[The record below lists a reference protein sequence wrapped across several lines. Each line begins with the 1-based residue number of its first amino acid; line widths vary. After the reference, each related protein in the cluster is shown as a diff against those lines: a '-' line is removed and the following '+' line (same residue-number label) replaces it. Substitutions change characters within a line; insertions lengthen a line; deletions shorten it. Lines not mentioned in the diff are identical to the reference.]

1 MGRVAQ
7 ATAQRSSFNSSR
19 AIAQLAAGRQQS
31 RLSRKS
37 NTSGRTSPGR
47 ISNYRPSVFNE
58 ESLYSSVSTPE
69 EKSAKETQ
77 NRANWNADRQ
87 QQRQHQRNTA
97 LPAEAAGI
105 LKSAPD
111 VAEDPEV
118 QGYVNDY
125 RNSLG
130 RLEDR
135 SSQRGGVDPVRR
147 VIDRQKNK
155 LKKELISKIRKS
167 KIYQQG
173 TKKLKKWIW
182 RGIGPIGSII
192 EIEGLLCWT
201 EFIFG
206 LLVNGFQTLKSVVL
220 PVVTEARPGDPNSGQ
235 IIKGVLS
242 FAEPTSLD
250 PKDPAT
256 WVIDAPYS
264 AIWFFIINYV
274 HLIVL
279 AILTVIGSVVL
290 VMSMGASVMGEYG
303 TMIASM
309 LGIT

>member
-1 MGRVAQ
+1 VVAPPFRRRYEESEPLQ
-7 ATAQRSSFNSSR
+7 GGKATSRGFVDEDVQRP
-19 AIAQLAAGRQQS
+19 AIALGVYRQTIVGFGLGV
-31 RLSRKS
+31 RNR
-37 NTSGRTSPGR
+37 
-47 ISNYRPSVFNE
+47 
-58 ESLYSSVSTPE
+58 
-69 EKSAKETQ
+69 Q
-77 NRANWNADRQ
+77 NVGFYKGLVKQNADQTHRQ

-130 RLEDR
+130 RLKDR

-250 PKDPAT
+250 HKDPAT

>member
-1 MGRVAQ
+1 MGRVPIASVRQ
-7 ATAQRSSFNSSR
+7 SSLDPSQ
-19 AIAQLAAGRQQS
+19 AIAQLAAGRQQA
-31 RLSRKS
+31 RLSRQT
-37 NTSGRTSPGR
+37 NTSGRRAPRR
-47 ISNYRPSVFNE
+47 ISNYQPPALNE
-58 ESLYSSVSTPE
+58 ESLYSSVATPE
-69 EKSAKETQ
+69 EKSFKETQ
-77 NRANWNADRQ
+77 NRAEWNSDRQ
-87 QQRQHQRNTA
+87 QQLQHQRNTR

-118 QGYVNDY
+118 KGYVDNY

-135 SSQRGGVDPVRR
+135 ASQRGGADPVRR
-147 VIDRQKNK
+147 VVDRQKDK

-167 KIYQQG
+167 KIYQEG
-173 TKKLKKWIW
+173 KKKLLTWVW
-182 RGIGPIGSII
+182 RGIGPIGSVC

-220 PVVTEARPGDPNSGQ
+220 PVVTEERPGDPDHGQ

-256 WVIDAPYS
+256 WVVDAPYS
-264 AIWFFIINYV
+264 AIWFFVVNYV
-274 HLIVL
+274 HLFAL
-279 AILTVIGSVVL
+279 AFLTIIGAVILIAYQIDSTF
-290 VMSMGASVMGEYG
+290 GAFGAEL
-303 TMIASM
+303 ASM
-309 LGIT
+309 LGL